1 MILSVSKRTDIPAF
15 YSQWFMNCIRRG
27 SFCYR
32 NPMNPAQVLRV
43 PLSPENVDC
52 IVFWTKDAK
61 NIMQYLPELDKLGYK
76 YYFQFTITPY
86 SKDIESNIRN
96 KKDVME
102 TFKELSLKIGKEKI
116 IYRYDPILITDKY
129 SVDFHINTFKYMVS
143 DLADYTKST
152 VISFVDDYRKIS
164 SNMKML
170 NIKEMTEADM
180 IKIADSFS
188 KITKQHNLKLMTCA
202 EKINLEQFGIEKS
215 KCIDGDLIERI
226 IGCSIT
232 HKNTKYDK
240 QRMACG
246 CIQCIDMGNYDTC
259 IHGCVYCYANVNK
272 QKAKENFKLHNPKN
286 EIMLGNISN
295 EKIINKKDTESFK
308 KEQTLFG
315 W

>member
-15 YSQWFMNCIRRG
+15 YSKWFMNCIKRG

-32 NPMNPAQVLRV
+32 NPMNPSQILRV
-43 PLSPENVDC
+43 PLSAENVDC

-61 NIMQYLPELDKLGYK
+61 NIMQYLPELDDMGYK

-86 SKDIESNIRN
+86 SKDIESNIRD
-96 KKDVME
+96 KKDIME

-129 SVDFHINTFKYMVS
+129 SVDFHIENFKYMVS
-143 DLADYTKST
+143 KLADYTESV
-152 VISFVDDYRKIS
+152 VISFMDDYRKIS

-170 NIKEMTEADM
+170 KVKEITEADM
-180 IKIADSFS
+180 TKIADNFS

-202 EKINLEQFGIEKS
+202 EQINFKNFGIEKS
-215 KCIDGDLIERI
+215 KCIDGDLIEKI
-226 IGCSIT
+226 IGCEIT

-240 QRMACG
+240 QRTACG

-259 IHGCVYCYANVNK
+259 IHGCLYCYANVNK
-272 QKAKENFKLHNPKN
+272 QKAKENFKLHNPDS
-286 EIMLGNISN
+286 EIMLGNIVN
-295 EKIINKKDTESFK
+295 EKIIDKKDTESFK
-308 KEQTLFG
+308 KEPTLFG